1 MMPGENLLKHM
12 FPYKCKLFNID
23 AFYIIKIG
31 MHYTKLFPFVIR
43 YKQAGFCYEEL
54 ILAHPTIP
62 LYHIAY
68 AEVI

>member
-12 FPYKCKLFNID
+12 FPYKCKALSID
-23 AFYIIKIG
+23 AFYN
-31 MHYTKLFPFVIR
+31 TKMFPFLIR
-43 YKQAGFCYEEL
+43 YKQAAFCYEEL